1 MSTVERLMPELAG
14 AGPRT
19 RAAVTV
25 GVVAMPAALAGEV
38 ALTASGRAAGS
49 SALAY
54 AVVMTVGFV
63 SMMTVLA
70 LRAAMPS
77 SDRRVWIALTAAVGM
92 WMAGTV
98 WESTIGHADGAAIG
112 PADALWL
119 SFYPLAYL
127 AVVLRGRNTMRLAR
141 ILRVDGLVSVLSVGA
156 VAWLL
161 VVDPIIASARLTH
174 AETAVNTAYVT
185 GDLGV
190 MGLVVGMLALHGWS
204 AGRGWGLLATG
215 LAVFAAGDSIY
226 LAQLAKGTYVE
237 GSPLDVLWAAG
248 LLLIALAAWQPAPV
262 ARKGPPTGAVLAP
275 PFGFAIAALSVL
287 VYAGLQRA
295 PAVSV
300 MLAAGA
306 VLASMARTALTF
318 SDIRRLAEVRRQA
331 TTDDLTGLPN
341 RRHLDRSLR
350 ARLDAAPLRGTSLA
364 LLLIDL
370 DRFKELNDTLGH
382 RAGDLVLEQ
391 IGPRLRAVLR
401 STDELARLG
410 GDEFA
415 VVLSDADDAEAVGRR
430 IHQALEAGLTVDGI
444 DVRIGASIG
453 IALFPEHGDD
463 AETLLQRADVAMYQ
477 AKAARSGHAFYERD
491 RDSHSRERLALI
503 GELRDAIGTDQLVL
517 HYQPKLA
524 VETGAVRDV
533 EALIR
538 WNHPE
543 R

>member
-1 MSTVERLMPELAG
+1 MLRWMSTVERLMPELAG

-25 GVVAMPAALAGEV
+25 AVVAMPAALAGEV

-54 AVVMTVGFV
+54 AVVMTVGFI

-190 MGLVVGMLALHGWS
+190 MGLVVGVLGLHGWR
-204 AGRGWGLLATG
+204 AGRGWTMLAAG
-215 LAVFAAGDSIY
+215 LAVVATGDSIY
-226 LAQLAKGTYVE
+226 LLQLGAGTYVE
-237 GSPLDVLWAAG
+237 ATPLGVLWAAA
-248 LLLIALAAWQPAPV
+248 LLPSALAACQPPTVNPPAP
-262 ARKGPPTGAVLAP
+262 PTLAVLPP
-275 PFGFAIAALSVL
+275 PFAF
-287 VYAGLQRA
+287 GL
-295 PAVSV
+295 
-300 MLAAGA
+300 
-306 VLASMARTALTF
+306 
-318 SDIRRLAEVRRQA
+318 
-331 TTDDLTGLPN
+331 
-341 RRHLDRSLR
+341 
-350 ARLDAAPLRGTSLA
+350 
-364 LLLIDL
+364 
-370 DRFKELNDTLGH
+370 
-382 RAGDLVLEQ
+382 
-391 IGPRLRAVLR
+391 
-401 STDELARLG
+401 
-410 GDEFA
+410 
-415 VVLSDADDAEAVGRR
+415 
-430 IHQALEAGLTVDGI
+430 
-444 DVRIGASIG
+444 
-453 IALFPEHGDD
+453 
-463 AETLLQRADVAMYQ
+463 
-477 AKAARSGHAFYERD
+477 
-491 RDSHSRERLALI
+491 
-503 GELRDAIGTDQLVL
+503 
-517 HYQPKLA
+517 
-524 VETGAVRDV
+524 
-533 EALIR
+533 
-538 WNHPE
+538 
-543 R
+543 